1 MPSIVS
7 DILALIA
14 PNPTY
19 TLLKKFN
26 VPTGHGLRAAVAVT
40 FETSKTITSLYTLL
54 LKTIGLEIWYM
65 VVLLVVALSAK
76 KVRSHNVS
84 IVVIVWNAQSSPL
97 DIIKLMFG
105 YVTHTPQYALMW
117 IALAALAWASSTA
130 LSLLA
135 TRDLIINLSAPLTGS
150 YALRLNQITTPAN
163 LRAIGA
169 ADNLTANANVSVSAS
184 SPTTDASGNIF
195 YTVDYGYTI
204 SDVDFGLQ
212 NASGLLLSVTGS
224 CFTDYTWYNGT
235 YNESGTLED
244 NYLLFGS
251 QNPSDSLAVSIADGG
266 PPLAF
271 FLLPPEGPIGSN
283 ASYAIIISSLY
294 RKSFTEG
301 IDPWYA
307 TMPLPGD
314 RYGAEYQV
322 APGRPVLNCW
332 ENDIWSYQ
340 GNSSSTADLE
350 YLGALPLSLATLF
363 QRFLSAPRIINLGQA
378 LGTTALKSATG
389 TQGYYFD
396 AQSSSLHNDLER
408 LVLGAYQA
416 TKNTLQELTQ
426 FSTQYSD
433 IGNIMLNNDSM
444 LLPGADL
451 FVIYTPDAA
460 ALSLAMVI
468 AVPIIAALLLGINLL
483 LTTNYFPWGYVNSL
497 KAAVIYSALD
507 EKDTNTSRWDRSSTA
522 PVYKD
527 HGDVEG
533 AVQTA
538 LVRPGLDR
546 KRRTLS

>member
-1 MPSIVS
+1 MPSVVS
-7 DILALIA
+7 DVLALIA

-84 IVVIVWNAQSSPL
+84 IANVIVWNAQSSPL

-105 YVTHTPQYALMW
+105 YVTHTPRYALMW
-117 IALAALAWASSTA
+117 MTLAALAWVSSTA

-135 TRDLIINLSAPLTGS
+135 TRDLIINLSAPVTGSSIYVPDDSLGALGS

-251 QNPSDSLAVSIADGG
+251 QNPSHSLAVSIADGG

-283 ASYAIIISSLY
+283 ASYAIIISSLF
-294 RKSFTEG
+294 RKSFTQG
-301 IDPWYA
+301 IDPWY
-307 TMPLPGD
+307 TTISLTGD

-322 APGRPVLNCW
+322 APQRPVLNCW
-332 ENDIWSYQ
+332 QNDIWSYQ
-340 GNSSSTADLE
+340 GNSSSIYDLE

-389 TQGYYFD
+389 TQGLYFD
-396 AQSSSLHNDLER
+396 AQSSSLHNGMSY
-408 LVLGAYQA
+408 LVIFTFFL
-416 TKNTLQELTQ
+416 
-426 FSTQYSD
+426 
-433 IGNIMLNNDSM
+433 
-444 LLPGADL
+444 
-451 FVIYTPDAA
+451 
-460 ALSLAMVI
+460 
-468 AVPIIAALLLGINLL
+468 
-483 LTTNYFPWGYVNSL
+483 
-497 KAAVIYSALD
+497 
-507 EKDTNTSRWDRSSTA
+507 
-522 PVYKD
+522 
-527 HGDVEG
+527 
-533 AVQTA
+533 
-538 LVRPGLDR
+538 
-546 KRRTLS
+546 